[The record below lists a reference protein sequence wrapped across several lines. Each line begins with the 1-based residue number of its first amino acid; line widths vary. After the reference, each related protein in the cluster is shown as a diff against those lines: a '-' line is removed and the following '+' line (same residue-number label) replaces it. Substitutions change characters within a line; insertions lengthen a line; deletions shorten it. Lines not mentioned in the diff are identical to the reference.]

1 MIQLYKFVGSHLAFA
16 RHHFLEGYRST
27 KQELHKEK
35 FQATVVEPNQPQ
47 GDREQDHVEP
57 SYGTE
62 F

>member
-47 GDREQDHVEP
+47 GDSCLLYTSP
-57 SYGTE
+57 SPRD
-62 F
+62 